1 MTPEWTR
8 HDDSTHYLNLG
19 RALLVVV
26 VHEKMGAP
34 GWKVQ
39 VGKRSLKDKI
49 PNLEDAKRVALAYEM
64 AAIEGLDALSRPDGG
79 DNSLRG
85 QTAAA
90 SHHAFD
96 IRRLTPIPENT
107 EERIFH
113 VLQLD

>member
-1 MTPEWTR
+1 MAPEWTR

-49 PNLEDAKRVALAYEM
+49 PNLEDAKRVALAY
-64 AAIEGLDALSRPDGG
+64 ADRVAKDIRTDLDALGVSQPQAKDP
-79 DNSLRG
+79 
-85 QTAAA
+85 QA
-90 SHHAFD
+90 
-96 IRRLTPIPENT
+96 
-107 EERIFH
+107 
-113 VLQLD
+113 

>member
-1 MTPEWTR
+1 MAPEWTR

-49 PNLEDAKRVALAYEM
+49 PNLEDAKRVALAY
-64 AAIEGLDALSRPDGG
+64 AGRVLKDVQADYDALVPADVPPSG
-79 DNSLRG
+79 D
-85 QTAAA
+85 Q
-90 SHHAFD
+90 
-96 IRRLTPIPENT
+96 P
-107 EERIFH
+107 
-113 VLQLD
+113 